1 VHSNSASAAAE
12 SIEVDKGHGRI
23 AEGLD
28 VRRYIPFGSHW
39 RMGIEVPYSLA
50 VVDHGR
56 VWSCGQ
62 CPLDLDARVL
72 HPGDLKRQLA
82 CVAALIR
89 AQFMPYGITPGRITK
104 LVAYVAPDES
114 TPLAMVEN
122 LLRETLGQVPLVL
135 TIGVPAFYYP
145 GMMVE
150 IDVYGSDHG
159 FRQSE
164 SCSSIDGAAVAMV
177 VAGDAT
183 IHLLLDLTDN
193 ADLAGIEHTLDP
205 LLMSRGA
212 SLDDVVSVHL
222 FVQPDRASPREVQAI
237 AKALGADP
245 GAAVLAR
252 LPHGRTAVADLTVAM
267 GASRLSRRE
276 AGQRDEVAFVM
287 RRAGDV
293 LGLAARC
300 AEPQPS
306 LAAATRRIMKFMAQ
320 ALASHGVGFD
330 SVVKQQTYYV
340 GEGNEQDLYE
350 NMRIRNSYYAPP
362 GPAST
367 GLAVDGFA
375 DPQCRIS
382 VELLAMKR
390 P

>member
-1 VHSNSASAAAE
+1 
-12 SIEVDKGHGRI
+12 
-23 AEGLD
+23 
-28 VRRYIPFGSHW
+28 
-39 RMGIEVPYSLA
+39 MGIEVPYSLA
-50 VVDHGR
+50 VVDRGG

-72 HPGDLKRQLA
+72 HPGDLERQLE
-82 CVAALIR
+82 CVAALVR
-89 AQFMPYGITPGRITK
+89 AQFMPHGITPGRIAK

-114 TPLAMVEN
+114 TPLETVEI
-122 LLRETLGQVPLVL
+122 LLRETLGPVPLVL

-164 SCSSIDGAAVAMV
+164 SGSSIDGAAAAMV

-183 IHLLLDLTDN
+183 IHLLLDLAGN
-193 ADLAGIEHTLDP
+193 ADPSGLEHMLDP
-205 LLMSRGA
+205 LLTSRGA
-212 SLDDVVSVHL
+212 SLDGVVSVRP
-222 FVQPDRASPREVQAI
+222 FVQRDRASPGEVQAI
-237 AKALGADP
+237 AKPLGADP

-252 LPHGRTAVADLTVAM
+252 LPHGRAAVADLTVEM

-276 AGQRDEVAFVM
+276 VGQRDGVAFVM
-287 RRAGDV
+287 RQAGDV

-300 AEPQPS
+300 AEPENS
-306 LAAATRRIMKFMAQ
+306 LAAATRRIMEFMAR
-320 ALASHGVGFD
+320 ALAEHGLGFD
-330 SVVKQQTYYV
+330 RVVKQQTYYV
-340 GEGNEQDLYE
+340 GGANEQDLYE
-350 NMRIRNSYYAPP
+350 NMRIRNGCYAPP

-367 GLAVDGFA
+367 GLAVHGFA
-375 DPQCRIS
+375 DPDCRIS
-382 VELLAMKR
+382 VELMAIKR

>member
-1 VHSNSASAAAE
+1 
-12 SIEVDKGHGRI
+12 
-23 AEGLD
+23 
-28 VRRYIPFGSHW
+28 
-39 RMGIEVPYSLA
+39 MGIEVPYSLA
-50 VVDHGR
+50 VVDRGR

-72 HPGDLKRQLA
+72 HPGDLERQLA
-82 CVAALIR
+82 CIAALIR
-89 AQFMPYGITPGRITK
+89 AQFTPYGITPGRIAK

-114 TPLAMVEN
+114 TPLETVEI
-122 LLRETLGQVPLVL
+122 LLRESLGQVPLVV

-150 IDVYGSDHG
+150 IDVHGSDHG

-164 SCSSIDGAAVAMV
+164 SCSLIDGAAAAMV

-183 IHLLLDLTDN
+183 IHLLLG
-193 ADLAGIEHTLDP
+193 LAGGADPSGLERTLDP
-205 LLMSRGA
+205 LLSSRGA

-222 FVQPDRASPREVQAI
+222 FVQRDRASPREVQAI
-237 AKALGADP
+237 AKALGGDP

-252 LPHGRTAVADLTVAM
+252 LPHGRMAVADLTVAM
-267 GASRLSRRE
+267 RAGRPSRRE
-276 AGQRDEVAFVM
+276 VGQRDGVAFVM
-287 RRAGDV
+287 RQAGDV

-300 AEPQPS
+300 AEPENS
-306 LAAATRRIMKFMAQ
+306 LAAATRRIMEFMAR
-320 ALASHGVGFD
+320 ALASHGLGFD
-330 SVVKQQTYYV
+330 RVVKQQTYYV
-340 GEGNEQDLYE
+340 GGANEQDLYD
-350 NMRIRNSYYAPP
+350 NMRIRNCCYASP